1 MTSMVLLGESTLEY
15 LTPSVNAPLD
25 LYLHIA
31 FVRWKLQ
38 FLPSHG
44 GTQGENEL
52 LIKSSCYEMVCFNY
66 YLHTSC
72 NFSWVR
78 VGGFIKI

>member
-1 MTSMVLLGESTLEY
+1 MTSMVLLGDSTLEY

-44 GTQGENEL
+44 ATQGENEL
-52 LIKSSCYEMVCFNY
+52 LIKAHVMRWSVLIIICTQVAIF
-66 YLHTSC
+66 L
-72 NFSWVR
+72 
-78 VGGFIKI
+78 G